1 MLNRVPTSALSL
13 RRLPSSSSSSS
24 SRRQSTVPQHDP
36 PDDAS
41 VGELR
46 SFLASVPAGGLL
58 VLTGRGKLTL
68 R

>member
-13 RRLPSSSSSSS
+13 RRLPSSS